1 MPMLAACMQ
10 RQSSSKR
17 IFKIYTQDGKREETA
32 FGAKLVW
39 MRIAG
44 KAFTFTPFVDPK
56 FLPSSISIFAL
67 KLSFVSFHIQICS
80 NKHTPDVYILNYTHS
95 IKHNT
100 NIISRNT
107 PEVLAVGTRKKKS
120 IFSFLTLRIWCTSV
134 LFPHFC
140 FRPLFFAKPSAAVHK
155 SYFRY

>member
-67 KLSFVSFHIQICS
+67 KLSFVSFHIHIQICS

-107 PEVLAVGTRKKKS
+107 PEVLAVGTRKKKKKKKKK
-120 IFSFLTLRIWCTSV
+120 INF
-134 LFPHFC
+134 
-140 FRPLFFAKPSAAVHK
+140 
-155 SYFRY
+155 